1 MPDLPTAAKN
11 WNSWTLSFS
20 NNVFE
25 AAIVEAALI
34 ISQFSAAAGFNCKQS
49 LATLKARVA
58 AQKSFS
64 VTKGKIS
71 FKISDTDPA
80 NWLLYLESMAL
91 SVSKVFKWRVL

>member
-34 ISQFSAAAGFNCKQS
+34 IS
-49 LATLKARVA
+49 
-58 AQKSFS
+58 
-64 VTKGKIS
+64 
-71 FKISDTDPA
+71 
-80 NWLLYLESMAL
+80 
-91 SVSKVFKWRVL
+91 